1 MSQFSLGPVEFHL
14 ISLPEER
21 PAADVLHALDDVI
34 GAGIV
39 RLLDAVVVTVGPDG
53 TITTSEL
60 DNAVEPALPGL
71 TGEEDVTALA
81 AQLAPGQTA
90 AIVALELVWA
100 KALAGKL
107 SASGAAVIGYE
118 RIPAPVV
125 NAMVDVFG
133 D

>member
-1 MSQFSLGPVEFHL
+1 MSQFSWGPVEFHL

-21 PAADVLHALDDVI
+21 PAADVLDALDDVI
-34 GAGIV
+34 RAGAV
-39 RLLDAVVVTVGPDG
+39 RLLDAVIVTVSADG
-53 TITTSEL
+53 AITTSEL
-60 DNAVEPALPGL
+60 GDAASAALPGL
-71 TGEEDVTALA
+71 TGEEDVAALA

-100 KALAGKL
+100 KELAGKL
-107 SASGAAVIGYE
+107 AASGAAAIGYE